1 MELVEPMNAID
12 IKDELESNASSVNEY
27 ILSSLEGE
35 PIELYR
41 ASSHYIIS
49 GGKRLRPFILIKS
62 NEMFGGNPKIA
73 MPAAA
78 AVELIH
84 NFSLVHDDIMDN
96 DDMRHSVKTV
106 HKSYGMPLAI
116 LAGDILFSKAFELLT
131 VHGRARGIPDKAI
144 CEMVSRLSLACI
156 QVCEGQAADVG
167 MASTNNKCSIESPQY
182 FNMIS
187 KKTAALFEL
196 SCTLGVLAAPDSS
209 AGDVKNLSSF
219 GRNIGIAF
227 QLVDDLIGITGDP
240 NLTGKAVG
248 NDLREGKRTYP
259 ILLALRNA
267 NGDNKSNILKV
278 FGKKHASVSDL
289 KEAVKTVSDMGLDKE
304 IRMAAR
310 THIEIAVQSL
320 AEYADSRAKR
330 ALESSA
336 FFIVERSL

>member
-1 MELVEPMNAID
+1 MKAID
-12 IKDELESNASSVNEY
+12 MKDELESNASSVSEY
-27 ILSSLEGE
+27 ILSSLEGD

-62 NEMFGGNPKIA
+62 NEMFGGNPKMA

-96 DDMRHSVKTV
+96 DEMRHSVQTV
-106 HKSYGMPLAI
+106 HKHYGMPLAI
-116 LAGDILFSKAFELLT
+116 LAGDILFSKAFEFLAD
-131 VHGRARGIPDKAI
+131 HGRARGISEKAV
-144 CEMVSRLSLACI
+144 CSMVSRLTSACI
-156 QVCEGQAADVG
+156 RVCEGQASDLH
-167 MASTNNKCSIESPQY
+167 MASANTNFTELAQY
-182 FNMIS
+182 MEMIS

-196 SCTLGVLAAPDSS
+196 SCALGVLSAPNSLAS
-209 AGDVKNLSSF
+209 DVENLSSF
-219 GRNIGIAF
+219 GNSVGIAF

-240 NLTGKAVG
+240 KRTGKAVG

-259 ILLALRNA
+259 ILLALKNA
-267 NGDNKSNILKV
+267 SDENKRNILKV
-278 FGKKHASVSDL
+278 FGKKHASTSDL
-289 KEAVKTVSDMGLDKE
+289 REAVSTVSKIGIDKE

-310 THIEIAVQSL
+310 THIEKAVQSL
-320 AEYADSRAKR
+320 ADYADSRPKR

-336 FFIVERSL
+336 FFIVER

>member
-1 MELVEPMNAID
+1 MNAID
-12 IKDELESNASSVNEY
+12 MKDELESNASSVNEY

-62 NEMFGGNPKIA
+62 NEMFGGNPKMA

-78 AVELIH
+78 AVELVH
-84 NFSLVHDDIMDN
+84 NFSLVHDDIMDD

-106 HKSYGMPLAI
+106 HKYYGMPLAI

-131 VHGRARGIPDKAI
+131 VHGRAEGIPEKAI
-144 CEMVSRLSLACI
+144 CEMVSRLSSACI
-156 QVCEGQAADVG
+156 QVCEGQATDVR
-167 MASTNNKCSIESPQY
+167 MASTDKFSIESPQY

-196 SCTLGVLAAPDSS
+196 SCALGVLSAPDSS

-259 ILLALRNA
+259 ILLALRNVS
-267 NGDNKSNILKV
+267 GENKSNIIKV

-289 KEAVKTVSDMGLDKE
+289 KEAVRTVSSIGIDKE

-310 THIEIAVQSL
+310 THIEKAVQSL
-320 AEYADSRAKR
+320 ADYADSRAKR

>member
-1 MELVEPMNAID
+1 MEPMNAID
-12 IKDELESNASSVNEY
+12 MRDEMDSNASSVKEY

-41 ASSHYIIS
+41 ASSHYIVS

-62 NEMFGGNPKIA
+62 NEMFGGNPEMA

-78 AVELIH
+78 AVELVH

-106 HKSYGMPLAI
+106 HKYYGMPLAI

-131 VHGRARGIPDKAI
+131 IHGRAVGIPDKAI
-144 CEMVSRLSLACI
+144 CEMIAKLSSACI
-156 QVCEGQAADVG
+156 RVCEGQATDIST
-167 MASTNNKCSIESPQY
+167 ASSNSKFSIESPQY

-187 KKTAALFEL
+187 KKTAALFEISCALGAL
-196 SCTLGVLAAPDSS
+196 SAPDAS
-209 AGDVKNLSSF
+209 AGDVENLSLF
-219 GRNIGIAF
+219 GKNIGIAF
-227 QLVDDLIGITGDP
+227 QLVDDLIGVTGDP

-259 ILLALRNA
+259 IVLALRNA
-267 NGDNKSNILKV
+267 SGENKSNIIKV
-278 FGKKHASVSDL
+278 FGKKHASASDL
-289 KEAVKTVSDMGLDKE
+289 REAVRTVSKIGIDKE
-304 IRMAAR
+304 IRTAAR
-310 THIEIAVQSL
+310 THIEKAVQSL
-320 AEYADSRAKR
+320 ANYTDSRAKR